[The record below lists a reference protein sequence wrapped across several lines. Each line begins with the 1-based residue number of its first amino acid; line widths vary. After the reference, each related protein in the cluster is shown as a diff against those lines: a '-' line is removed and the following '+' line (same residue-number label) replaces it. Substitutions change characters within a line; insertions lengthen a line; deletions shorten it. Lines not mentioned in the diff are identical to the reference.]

1 VRQFFTRILW
11 ETAPAYFLAMVL
23 GYLERGYLSRPVGGT
38 AAFRDALVDT
48 YRGLG
53 GEAVT
58 HTTVDEVLV
67 DAGRATG
74 VRLTDGT
81 IVSGDLVI
89 STSSAPE
96 TVLRL
101 LGGRYEA
108 SATRERLAKWRL
120 FDPVVLASF
129 GVERPFAD
137 SPALLLLN
145 GIEPFDVGGRVN
157 DDLYV
162 RVCNDDPCFAPAGH
176 TVIQAMI
183 PTDYEWWATRG
194 ADYGNAKQAVA
205 EAVLAKLEPSFPGL
219 TSALRMTDVAT
230 PLTFWT
236 MARSWRGA
244 YEGWVPTGQS
254 FPTSPSKKLSGLD
267 GFYMAGQWVEPGGGV
282 PLAVLS
288 GRQAVQLM
296 CHDEGRPFTT

>member
-1 VRQFFTRILW
+1 
-11 ETAPAYFLAMVL
+11 
-23 GYLERGYLSRPVGGT
+23 
-38 AAFRDALVDT
+38 
-48 YRGLG
+48 
-53 GEAVT
+53 VT

-194 ADYGNAKQAVA
+194 ADYGNAKQTVA

-236 MARSWRGA
+236 MARSWRGS

>member
-1 VRQFFTRILW
+1 
-11 ETAPAYFLAMVL
+11 MVL

-58 HTTVDEVLV
+58 HATVDEVLV

-89 STSSAPE
+89 STSSAAE

-129 GVERPFAD
+129 GVERPFVVVVPEHHD
-137 SPALLLLN
+137 RS
-145 GIEPFDVGGRVN
+145 F
-157 DDLYV
+157 
-162 RVCNDDPCFAPAGH
+162 
-176 TVIQAMI
+176 
-183 PTDYEWWATRG
+183 
-194 ADYGNAKQAVA
+194 QAVDS
-205 EAVLAKLEPSFPGL
+205 SF
-219 TSALRMTDVAT
+219 A
-230 PLTFWT
+230 
-236 MARSWRGA
+236 
-244 YEGWVPTGQS
+244 
-254 FPTSPSKKLSGLD
+254 
-267 GFYMAGQWVEPGGGV
+267 
-282 PLAVLS
+282 
-288 GRQAVQLM
+288 
-296 CHDEGRPFTT
+296 